1 MADAGDIYIELELN
15 QQTSTATGASVGN
28 IGGDVLKNGLGTI
41 ADIVGP
47 AAVRDRDTSLTLDT
61 DNVCLFVDRLYYS
74 DDRMTEEAERLNSS
88 KGRSLAYVDV
98 INTTAAV
105 GKANPGPAAGTINEI
120 TFTNQIAVSG
130 MKLQNIKGC
139 YTVTD
144 YTTQQ
149 AAGPVSLTPR
159 FSRDYT
165 GRYKMLAT
173 PKADGYNV
181 RINDMLYYNK
191 EVTNVAYKVSEL
203 ESIYASPV
211 ALNTAL
217 YSVDAITAKVGAF
230 NPKTNL
236 FPAAAS
242 YQLNDL
248 VLRDLEG
255 SHHFFGTNVSVA
267 YGAELDDFVLI
278 SEKPVEFLH
287 TFPRNESTNFD
298 YQVRYFAEIVRSLA
312 MKDGRVEVFT

>member
-1 MADAGDIYIELELN
+1 
-15 QQTSTATGASVGN
+15 
-28 IGGDVLKNGLGTI
+28 
-41 ADIVGP
+41 
-47 AAVRDRDTSLTLDT
+47 
-61 DNVCLFVDRLYYS
+61 F
-74 DDRMTEEAERLNSS
+74 
-88 KGRSLAYVDV
+88 
-98 INTTAAV
+98 
-105 GKANPGPAAGTINEI
+105 
-120 TFTNQIAVSG
+120 
-130 MKLQNIKGC
+130 
-139 YTVTD
+139 
-144 YTTQQ
+144 
-149 AAGPVSLTPR
+149 
-159 FSRDYT
+159 T

-173 PKADGYNV
+173 PKADGYNI

-191 EVTNVAYKVSEL
+191 EVTNTAYKVAEL

-217 YSVDAITAKVGAF
+217 YSVDAITEKSGAF

-242 YQLNDL
+242 YNLNDL

-255 SHHFFGTNVSVA
+255 SHHFFGANVSVA
-267 YGAELDDFVLI
+267 YGAELDDFVLV

-298 YQVRYFAEIVRSLA
+298 YQARYFAEIVRSLA